1 MARPSSRSSPPPSS
15 AGMQLGERQERARQ
29 FSLAYL
35 LSEIALI
42 AVALAASRLAFFPY
56 VVSLEGQAGMF
67 CVAVIAGCGAAGGLC
82 MRMVVGLIA
91 GGIFAVA
98 SVPLVWLVISAA

>member
-1 MARPSSRSSPPPSS
+1 MQPIAGREPP
-15 AGMQLGERQERARQ
+15 RQ

-56 VVSLEGQAGMF
+56 PIWRGGQGAMF
-67 CVAVIAGCGAAGGLC
+67 CIALIAGCGALGGLC
-82 MRMVVGLIA
+82 LRMVVGLIA
-91 GGIFAVA
+91 GGVFAVPPT
-98 SVPLVWLVISAA
+98 PLLWLIIRRHSPPSAPQPA